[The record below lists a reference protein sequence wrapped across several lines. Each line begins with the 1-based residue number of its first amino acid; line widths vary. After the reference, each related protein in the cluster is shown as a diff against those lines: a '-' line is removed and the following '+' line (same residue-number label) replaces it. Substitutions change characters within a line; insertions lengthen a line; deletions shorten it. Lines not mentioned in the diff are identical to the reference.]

1 MIGTLLS
8 RGMLTLRTVV
18 FWCMEQLF
26 IYKDIFV
33 PMKKP
38 IHSMEPIDIEFLK
51 FKEYLSSAVKV
62 VERLG
67 LTWLI
72 TFQCLYDPQLIL

>member
-1 MIGTLLS
+1 
-8 RGMLTLRTVV
+8 
-18 FWCMEQLF
+18 MEQLF

-38 IHSMEPIDIEFLK
+38 IRPMQPTDIEFLK
-51 FKEYLSSAVKV
+51 SKEYFSSAVKV

-67 LTWLI
+67 LIGLMN
-72 TFQCLYDPQLIL
+72 F